1 MLPTLILTAVATAW
15 LVVAV
20 LGVCVAKLVRDLRRQ
35 AAMLRA
41 LQREIAA
48 VNYDL
53 QRAKDASA
61 LVDLAAT
68 DYIGWLEKQK

>member
-1 MLPTLILTAVATAW
+1 MLPTLILIAIAALAVVA
-15 LVVAV
+15 AV
-20 LGVCVAKLVRDLRRQ
+20 LGACVAKFVRDLRRQ

-68 DYIGWLEKQK
+68 AYVGWLEKQK